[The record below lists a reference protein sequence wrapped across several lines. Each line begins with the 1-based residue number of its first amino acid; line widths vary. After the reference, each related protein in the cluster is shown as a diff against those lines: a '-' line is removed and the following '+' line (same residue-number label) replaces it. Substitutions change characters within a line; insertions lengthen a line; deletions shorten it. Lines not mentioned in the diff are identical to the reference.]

1 MRGKQVID
9 HKMKSTL
16 YKDVKKL
23 QKRMQLQSE
32 IDGELIH
39 DIRVLCKRV
48 RAESLL
54 LKSKAKKAVL
64 KGISKQLAGSLSQI
78 RDAEVMLE
86 TFDRLMVPAD
96 SIEPLK
102 GLRQKLEVDLNQQT
116 LDSDRLFAMIQLLRQ
131 EVGGCSFNKHPI
143 KLNKASLLMA
153 EKRSFKKFLR
163 LNVNDCETYH
173 DWRKTVKAYLYLFK
187 LKAGMHDKKL
197 EKVKALAE
205 ALGLLHGLHVFEAT
219 VHQRHNE
226 YLEQLRGILML
237 REKFLLAEV
246 HRLGSELYRRKEEV
260 FQSEKTG

>member
-23 QKRMQLQSE
+23 QKRLQRMPE
-32 IDGELIH
+32 MDGELIH

-54 LKSKAKKAVL
+54 LKSKAKKEIL
-64 KGISKQLAGSLSQI
+64 KDISKQLASSLSQI

-86 TFDRLMVPAD
+86 TFDSLVIQVD
-96 SIEPLK
+96 LTEPLME
-102 GLRQKLEVDLNQQT
+102 LRHKLEVDLSQQT
-116 LDSDRLFAMIQLLRQ
+116 VDSDRLRVMIQHLRQ
-131 EVGGCSFNKHPI
+131 EVGACSFNKHPI
-143 KLNKASLLMA
+143 KSNKASLLMA
-153 EKRSFKKFLR
+153 EKRSFKKFLC
-163 LNVNDCETYH
+163 LNVNDRETYH
-173 DWRKTVKAYLYLFK
+173 DWRKAVKAYLYLLK
-187 LKAGMHDKKL
+187 LKAAINGKKL

-205 ALGLLHGLHVFEAT
+205 GLGLLHDLHVFEAT
-219 VHQRHNE
+219 VRQLHNE
-226 YLEQLRGILML
+226 YFEQLQGILMV
-237 REKFLLAEV
+237 RERLLVAEV